1 MSKHG
6 RQMKFAAL
14 LMSLGLSL
22 TSTGCFNGYYTGE
35 GGCGTC
41 NSGCSS
47 GGCSSGNCS
56 NGNCSNGSC
65 SNGSCSSGSCS
76 TGACSSCGA
85 GGNGPL
91 GLGLSHSAGYQ
102 SPEPGA
108 GNHYGQEC
116 PRELTPIS
124 MPPHRVAPPDILT
137 INAIRLVPRPP
148 YRLEPLETLLINV
161 TDTLPNQPINGPFAI
176 SLEGSINLGYSYGSL
191 AIGGMTPDQVQ
202 VAVRR
207 HLANVL
213 KNPQV
218 NVTLPQFRGMEQV
231 RGEHLVRP
239 DGTIGLGSY
248 GAVYVAGL
256 DLGQAKCV
264 VEKHLSQYFLSPQ
277 VSIDVFSY
285 NSRSYYVIVDG
296 AGYGQQV
303 FKLPHTG
310 NETVLDAI
318 SQVQGLAPMSSPK
331 RITLSRPAPCNLGCN
346 QILPIDWRAITEGG
360 STCTNYQVF
369 PGDRIYVGPDPL
381 IKTDN
386 ILAKVLAPM
395 ERILGFTLL
404 GATTVQTVTGQNLQN
419 NNNGIR

>member
-1 MSKHG
+1 MP
-6 RQMKFAAL
+6 
-14 LMSLGLSL
+14 SLGIRHA
-22 TSTGCFNGYYTGE
+22 E
-35 GGCGTC
+35 
-41 NSGCSS
+41 
-47 GGCSSGNCS
+47 
-56 NGNCSNGSC
+56 
-65 SNGSCSSGSCS
+65 
-76 TGACSSCGA
+76 
-85 GGNGPL
+85 
-91 GLGLSHSAGYQ
+91 GYQ
-102 SPEPGA
+102 SPEPGT
-108 GNHYGQEC
+108 GNHYGQDC
-116 PRELTPIS
+116 PRELSPVA
-124 MPPHRVAPPDILT
+124 MPPHRVAAPDILT

-161 TDTLPNQPINGPFAI
+161 TDTLPNQPINGPFTI

-207 HLANVL
+207 HLTNVL

-218 NVTLPQFRGMEQV
+218 NVTLPQFRGMEQI

-239 DGTIGLGSY
+239 DGTVSLGSY
-248 GAVYVAGL
+248 GAVFVAGL
-256 DLGQAKCV
+256 TLGQAKCV
-264 VEKHLSQYFLSPQ
+264 VEKHLSEYFLSPQ
-277 VSIDVFSY
+277 ISIDVFAY
-285 NSRSYYVIVDG
+285 NSRSYYVMVDG

-303 FKLPHTG
+303 FPSCRTPATRRCSTRSARCPG
-310 NETVLDAI
+310 P
-318 SQVQGLAPMSSPK
+318 GLRCRRRSGFALGIAAAS
-331 RITLSRPAPCNLGCN
+331 PCNLGCN

-360 STCTNYQVF
+360 STCISNYSWGV
-369 PGDRIYVGPDPL
+369 PRRPHLYVGPDPL